1 MMHFV
6 KSLGK
11 GLYGSFNLIGFT
23 KPDSLL
29 PCCGKLTPYKE
40 HSDSAL
46 NSDSVH
52 ETLGT
57 SCYNAATGSLS
68 SFLEKCHCLIWW
80 LGISLIWF
88 LQGFVSRFI
97 ITSRICWRRR
107 RMKERILVVHL
118 KPIYVRRKGPLK
130 VYWAQ

>member
-40 HSDSAL
+40 HSDSV
-46 NSDSVH
+46 S
-52 ETLGT
+52 TQI
-57 SCYNAATGSLS
+57 LS
-68 SFLEKCHCLIWW
+68 
-80 LGISLIWF
+80 
-88 LQGFVSRFI
+88 
-97 ITSRICWRRR
+97 
-107 RMKERILVVHL
+107 MKPWGHL
-118 KPIYVRRKGPLK
+118 AIMQLPEV
-130 VYWAQ
+130 